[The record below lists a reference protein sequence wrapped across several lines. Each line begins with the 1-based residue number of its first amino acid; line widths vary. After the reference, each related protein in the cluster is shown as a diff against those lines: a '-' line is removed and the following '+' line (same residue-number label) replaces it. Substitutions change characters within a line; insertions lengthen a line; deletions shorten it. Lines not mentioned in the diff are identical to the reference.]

1 MPIRESAPTPPRA
14 PSLTRQPFNDN
25 CPGSTVSNNYNRL
38 ATLAG
43 AIFPN
48 GTTTVIWTVT
58 DATGNTA
65 TCSFTVTVNDSEDPT
80 ISCVVN
86 QTRDADPGVCTYT
99 TQGTEFDPTAFND
112 NCPGSTVSNNYNSL
126 ATLAGAIFPNG
137 TTTVI
142 WTVTDATGNTATCSF
157 TVTVNDS
164 EDPTISCV
172 VNQTRDADPGVCTYT
187 TQGTEFDPT
196 AFNDNCPGST
206 VSNNYNS
213 LSTLA
218 GAIFPNGTTTV
229 IWTVTDA
236 TGNTA
241 TCSFTITVNDSED
254 PTISCVVNQ
263 TRDADPG
270 VCTYTTQ
277 GTEFD
282 PTAVQRQLSG
292 IDREQQLQ

>member
-1 MPIRESAPTPPRA
+1 M
-14 PSLTRQPFNDN
+14 
-25 CPGSTVSNNYNRL
+25 SNNYNSL
-38 ATLAG
+38 STLAG

-65 TCSFTVTVNDSEDPT
+65 TCSFTITVNDSEDPT
-80 ISCVVN
+80 ISCV
-86 QTRDADPGVCTYT
+86 
-99 TQGTEFDPTAFND
+99 
-112 NCPGSTVSNNYNSL
+112 
-126 ATLAGAIFPNG
+126 I
-137 TTTVI
+137 
-142 WTVTDATGNTATCSF
+142 
-157 TVTVNDS
+157 
-164 EDPTISCV
+164 
-172 VNQTRDADPGVCTYT
+172 NQTRDADPGVCTYT

-282 PTAVQRQLSG
+282 PTAFNDNCPGSTVSNNYNGLATLARRYLPQRNDHCDLDGDRCNGQHRHLQLHGNGERQRRSHDQLRGQPDQGCRSG
-292 IDREQQLQ
+292 SCAPTPPRAPSLTRQRSTTTVRDRPSATTTTVFQPLPARSSPTGRPP

>member
-1 MPIRESAPTPPRA
+1 M
-14 PSLTRQPFNDN
+14 
-25 CPGSTVSNNYNRL
+25 
-38 ATLAG
+38 
-43 AIFPN
+43 
-48 GTTTVIWTVT
+48 
-58 DATGNTA
+58 
-65 TCSFTVTVNDSEDPT
+65 
-80 ISCVVN
+80 
-86 QTRDADPGVCTYT
+86 
-99 TQGTEFDPTAFND
+99 
-112 NCPGSTVSNNYNSL
+112 SNNYNSL
-126 ATLAGAIFPNG
+126 STLAGAIFPNG

-254 PTISCVVNQ
+254 PTISCVADQ

-292 IDREQQLQ
+292 IDREQQLQWSFNPCRRYLPQRNDHRDLDRDRCNGQHRHLQLYHHGERQRRSHDQLRGQPDQGCRSGSLHLHNPGHRV